1 MPPEE
6 NMPAGDDNG
15 NAEHFSNSSQRG
27 QPETFKYKYKY
38 KYKAEGQKDGAGDPK
53 DDKGAN
59 NKDEK
64 DEGAKGDADKGDKD
78 KEKDGKDKDGGD
90 QKDEKPRSKKPLII
104 IAIVVIVALIIGFLI
119 WFFHRNQVS
128 TDDAYTDGNAV
139 TMLPKVSGYVVEL
152 NINDNTYVRK
162 GDLLLRIDQR
172 DYLAAQAQARAQLA
186 LADAQLTTAKEALRI
201 ARVQYPAQLLSAQA
215 QQQAAA
221 ASLAL
226 ANNSYERQ
234 HKVDRRATT
243 QESID
248 SSTSQQL
255 TARANLKSA
264 KAQVSIANLVPEQVQ
279 QAINTVA
286 EREASVQQAQ
296 AQVDQADL
304 NLSYTEIR
312 APSDGFVAQRNVQLG
327 TFLSVGQVMFQLVTP
342 DVWVTANFKES
353 QIGRMRPGDK
363 VDIEIDAYSGL
374 KLEGHVDSIQQ
385 VAAHVFP
392 PFPQRMPPAT
402 SSRSCSAFRSRSSST
417 AALIPTGP
425 CRSAYRSTRWCT
437 FHE

>member
-6 NMPAGDDNG
+6 NMPAGDYND
-15 NAEHFSNSSQRG
+15 NAEHFANSGQRG
-27 QPETFKYKYKY
+27 QPETYKYKYKY

-53 DDKGAN
+53 DDKDGE

-64 DEGAKGDADKGDKD
+64 DKGAKDDEDKGDKD

-90 QKDEKPRSKKPLII
+90 KKDEKPRSKKPLII

-172 DYLAAQAQARAQLA
+172 DYLAAQAQSRAQLA
-186 LADAQLTTAKEALRI
+186 LANAQLTTAKEALRI

-255 TARANLKSA
+255 NAAANLKSA

-279 QAINTVA
+279 QAVNTVA

-304 NLSYTEIR
+304 NLSYTEVR

-327 TFLSVGQVMFQLVTP
+327 TYLSVGQVMFQLVTP

-385 VAAHVFP
+385 GSGARF
-392 PFPQRMPPAT
+392 
-402 SSRSCSAFRSRSSST
+402 SAFPAENATGNFVKIVQR
-417 AALIPTGP
+417 IPVKIVIDRGLDP
-425 CRSAYRSTRWCT
+425 NRPLPLGLSVDPVVY
-437 FHE
+437 FP